1 MKSSNQ
7 LWIWKLQWL
16 IHAQK
21 YILYHCKKIYFI
33 YQTSIKDHYA
43 VAANKNKAFYL
54 KKLSLTLNKPLGGR
68 NQDTA
73 NLRASPGQ
81 MKKVGIR
88 ISPWVFHFACLKH
101 LSNFNFKDC
110 IYFFFLKIHIL
121 GKYIIKKPWGG
132 EIKTLPIGW
141 TDRP

>member
-81 MKKVGIR
+81 MKKVGIK
-88 ISPWVFHFACLKH
+88 IPPWVCHFAYLKH
-101 LSNFNFKDC
+101 LSNFIWVLYLELFWKFTFWGKNF
-110 IYFFFLKIHIL
+110 
-121 GKYIIKKPWGG
+121 IKKQWGG
-132 EIKTLPIGW
+132 EESIWWI
-141 TDRP
+141 DRA